1 MCTQCYI
8 GYYMKDPFTCLRLP
22 NGCASANSTGFCLQC
37 YEGYAVNANGICY
50 TIIAYCQTYQL
61 STGLCM

>member
-1 MCTQCYI
+1 
-8 GYYMKDPFTCLRLP
+8 MKDPFTCLRLP
-22 NGCASANSTGFCLQC
+22 NGCASANSSGFCLQC
-37 YEGYAVNANGICY
+37 FEGYAVNANGICY